1 LQIGYRIAGLPEGR
15 FGPELPVAIWE
26 GAGEIRS
33 DGGEWQ
39 KVDQPLALAGHRFRL
54 RHNGLKTYLLVAL
67 RQPGSM
73 SCVPIRTVA
82 RSQAGTVA
90 ILQGIVLWPH
100 WSTNGEGHYELTIET
115 GDMDQDP
122 A

>member
-1 LQIGYRIAGLPEGR
+1 M
-15 FGPELPVAIWE
+15 
-26 GAGEIRS
+26 
-33 DGGEWQ
+33 
-39 KVDQPLALAGHRFRL
+39 VDQPLALAGHRFRL

-73 SCVPIRTVA
+73 FCIPIRTVV
-82 RSQAGTVA
+82 RGEAGLMT

-100 WSTNGEGHYELTIET
+100 WSTNGDGHYEMTIEI
-115 GDMDQDP
+115 GNVAKDP